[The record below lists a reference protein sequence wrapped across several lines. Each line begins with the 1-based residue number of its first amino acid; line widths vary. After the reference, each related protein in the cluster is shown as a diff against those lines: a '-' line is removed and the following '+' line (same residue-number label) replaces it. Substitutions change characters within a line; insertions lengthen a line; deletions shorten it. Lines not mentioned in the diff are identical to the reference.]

1 LRFDRICRHPLP
13 VPVPASRIHSVHV
26 RLSLVLP
33 YGVSGRV
40 GVIAAPAN
48 AAACAAAAASADQDE
63 EEDTDHDANA
73 LAGGHCWRAPP
84 WPVVGDA
91 SESSL
96 SPSSSPFS
104 SSVARRVGS
113 VSTLAR
119 RDDGRVQTV
128 RLSFHAPGDGES
140 APELLEAAYHVRL
153 ELELPPP
160 PARPPGWREATFYP
174 RARVSVLA
182 YDGADRSLSKAHAA
196 LSRAGALPAF
206 PRVRGG
212 SEATDPPPGL
222 LSDLLLANCRLLR
235 RRLELA
241 ASASRGSGTEPASGA
256 AAAAAAAADLLGSEV
271 LSVFGRVGVDVT
283 EPALRAVEELLA
295 VNRRRHGEH
304 WDRVRAEADEMERR
318 RKRKRRRQE
327 EEQGRPLPAARR

>member
-1 LRFDRICRHPLP
+1 
-13 VPVPASRIHSVHV
+13 
-26 RLSLVLP
+26 
-33 YGVSGRV
+33 VSGRV
-40 GVIAAPAN
+40 GVIAAPAR
-48 AAACAAAAASADQDE
+48 AAACAAASADQDE
-63 EEDTDHDANA
+63 EEEGNDHDANA

-84 WPVVGDA
+84 WPVAGDA
-91 SESSL
+91 SESSPP
-96 SPSSSPFS
+96 PSSSS
-104 SSVARRVGS
+104 SAVARRVGS

-128 RLSFHAPGDGES
+128 RLSFPAPGDRES

-160 PARPPGWREATFYP
+160 PARPPGWREVTFYP

-182 YDGADRSLSKAHAA
+182 FDGADGSLSKAHAA
-196 LSRAGALPAF
+196 LTRAGALPAF
-206 PRVRGG
+206 PQVRGG

-241 ASASRGSGTEPASGA
+241 ASAAASRASGTEPASGAAA

-271 LSVFGRVGVDVT
+271 LSVFERIGAGATD
-283 EPALRAVEELLA
+283 PALRAVEELLA

-327 EEQGRPLPAARR
+327 EEQGRPLPAAQR